1 MCVLLFCVCMSDC
14 VSKFVCAR
22 VFALMSVYV
31 RLNVFECVPARH
43 VPMCFLC
50 IDVSACDSRV
60 FVHIYVGD
68 VDVGGHSYVCDCFLV
83 CCLCVSLRLYMCTH
97 VCNIHVFC
105 LCVCL
110 SVYTHVC
117 VARMLGTF
125 LRRWEKR
132 GFQCSRLLFHSSS
145 IASLLLAPH
154 AILQTQTQTN
164 IYIMHICNDINTH
177 THKSK
182 LADFPA
188 MSFYIFHWYSSWNKN
203 LNNTS

>member
-1 MCVLLFCVCMSDC
+1 MSKSREINISVSGCVCFC
-14 VSKFVCAR
+14 FVFVCLI
-22 VFALMSVYV
+22 VSQNLFVPVYLPNMSVYV

-97 VCNIHVFC
+97 VCIIHVFC

-125 LRRWEKR
+125 LRR
-132 GFQCSRLLFHSSS
+132 
-145 IASLLLAPH
+145 
-154 AILQTQTQTN
+154 
-164 IYIMHICNDINTH
+164 
-177 THKSK
+177 
-182 LADFPA
+182 
-188 MSFYIFHWYSSWNKN
+188 
-203 LNNTS
+203 